1 MASSDA
7 GVLADQTGED
17 IDVSWGSSYIYIYI
31 QLCSN
36 QSNQNQIESAYIY
49 IYHETQNFMESVMGL
64 RWGCDGDI

>member
-49 IYHETQNFMESVMGL
+49 ISRNPEFYGECYGAAMGM
-64 RWGCDGDI
+64 